1 MAEKLHACL
10 VQYFA
15 RLEKLNHKWQEL
27 SKNAEIPL
35 MALANQA
42 EQFRS
47 IITNPSTESTENAMH
62 KEMLERFIFNILM
75 RMEDEVRLLLNILT
89 QFNDANQN
97 LKNYL
102 DNLENARSKISL
114 KDEATQE
121 LINGTPHRPRLN
133 MLLIWAVES
142 FQFYHKMY
150 LQIKDSMNLL
160 DYKAKD
166 TIDNLISS
174 FKEDK
179 RGRKN
184 TNRILAFTQFLAKET
199 LRQKGKDTRR
209 HRRQL
214 QRNITN
220 KN

>member
-89 QFNDANQN
+89 QFNDANQVF
-97 LKNYL
+97 LYL
-102 DNLENARSKISL
+102 YIMA
-114 KDEATQE
+114 
-121 LINGTPHRPRLN
+121 
-133 MLLIWAVES
+133 
-142 FQFYHKMY
+142 
-150 LQIKDSMNLL
+150 
-160 DYKAKD
+160 
-166 TIDNLISS
+166 
-174 FKEDK
+174 FKTEIQNEK
-179 RGRKN
+179 
-184 TNRILAFTQFLAKET
+184 T
-199 LRQKGKDTRR
+199 LRTKFMILELEELPGQLGECQEQNILKG
-209 HRRQL
+209 
-214 QRNITN
+214 
-220 KN
+220 